1 MKKLLILFILISIN
15 AFGWEVKDSGSYKL
29 CNELAEY
36 YIDSSFTSNPITYF
50 DYDSYTNI
58 SQNNTFAFRNESL
71 TIVKNIIKNT
81 ASYWNE
87 AGSEHLLVG
96 DSSAGDFDIVLRNLH
111 SSYDFDMKFDGYRGD
126 NCAHSGTLTVNASRF
141 QNTGNNK
148 RFFTKLTH
156 EFGHM
161 LGLAHTNEYDCVT
174 SNKQSQACTN
184 TDSYKNAVYMS
195 LNINSNISHLTD
207 DDKYGVRDLYGK
219 DDRQI
224 KYLIEEYLPQGGYI
238 HSPWYGWI
246 EQFYGSGTT
255 YNTFAQP
262 QLISVPNTTNELM
275 LTWIKSSTRKL
286 NVEFTNLV
294 PFNDATN
301 TPPKMQKYL
310 GPYEISGDYEILSS
324 PSIAVNNNG
333 EALIVFQRVKENQI
347 VDLQESLYFVK
358 VNLNNHTFTTPVKI
372 TNSELVKSNSVP
384 LILWSQ
390 KIQRWI
396 VFWTER
402 NIDEQYNWRINYLI
416 SNNSSPTNSTD
427 WNSSNIKT
435 VTYQSNYISAY
446 WNPMSGTCD
455 IKNTQNNEVC
465 ALYFNKIKPNSL
477 DSSLSTIT
485 FDLTSNNY
493 NINILTHDNLTYN
506 NSYIYNY
513 GHISTTFDENNKII
527 LTFMSQSYHHPIRKC
542 VLNYSNPNFITN
554 PFISECI
561 NVDSVDT
568 DTSVPDAHSITG
580 HSVVRK
586 QNASIKANIYTFIA
600 E

>member
-15 AFGWEVKDSGSYKL
+15 AFGWEVKDGGDYKL
-29 CNELAEY
+29 CGEQAVYN
-36 YIDSSFTSNPITYF
+36 IDSSFTSNPITY
-50 DYDSYTNI
+50 YDGFNYVSE
-58 SQNNTFAFRNESL
+58 NNSFAFRNESL
-71 TIVKNIIKNT
+71 EIIQNMIENT
-81 ASYWNE
+81 ATYWNE
-87 AGSEHLLVG
+87 AGSEHLLLGV
-96 DSSAGDFDIVLRNLH
+96 SYNTSFDIVLRNVI
-111 SSYDFDMKFDGYRGD
+111 SVDWSITFSAVSYDSCIDMGRFI
-126 NCAHSGTLTVNASRF
+126 VNASKF
-141 QNTGNNK
+141 QDIAKNK

-184 TDSYKNAVYMS
+184 TESYKNAVYMS
-195 LNINSNISHLTD
+195 MNTNSNISHLTD

-224 KYLIEEYLPQGGYI
+224 RYFIEEYSNANGEWGG
-238 HSPWYGWI
+238 WF
-246 EQFYGSGTT
+246 EEFYGSGTT

-262 QLISVPNTTNELM
+262 QLISVPNTTSELM
-275 LTWIKSSTRKL
+275 LAWVKSSTRKL

-294 PFNDATN
+294 PFNDGTN

-310 GPYEISGDYEILSS
+310 GPYEISGDYELLSS

-358 VNLNNHTFTTPVKI
+358 VNLNNHTFTSPVKI

-384 LILWSQ
+384 LVLWSQ
-390 KIQRWI
+390 KIQRWV

-402 NIDEQYNWRINYLI
+402 NLIEDDNWRIKYLI
-416 SNNSSPTNSTD
+416 SNNASPTNSTD

-435 VTYQSNYISAY
+435 VTYQSNDISAY
-446 WNPMSGTCD
+446 WNSMGGTCD

-477 DSSLSTIT
+477 DSALSTIT

-493 NINILTHDNLTYN
+493 NINILAHNDLTYN
-506 NSYIYNY
+506 NNKLYNY
-513 GHISTTFDENNKII
+513 GHISTTFDESNKII
-527 LTFMSQSYHHPIRKC
+527 LTFMSQSSYAPVKKC
-542 VLNYSNPNFITN
+542 ILNYSYPNFTTI
-554 PFISECI
+554 PVISQCI
-561 NVDSVDT
+561 DVDSNEVT
-568 DTSVPDAHSITG
+568 GPFAIAVTG
-580 HSVVRK
+580 HSVARK